1 MNRPPRG
8 FWQWDDVRFFLAV
21 ARASSLSGAARALGV
36 GHVTV
41 GRHITQ
47 LEKRLGVTLLNRTP
61 DGFAMTAAGDA
72 ILRQCI
78 AMENAALDLERVAA
92 GRDALVTGL
101 VRVTTT
107 EALAHQIIAPTIAA
121 LRQTHRDLQI
131 DLSVGVRSLDIAR
144 RDADLAVR
152 FARPAASDLICRKL
166 GEVGFSL
173 YASQRYLA
181 KLGVPKRGQG
191 LAGRDIITFTGAPAA
206 TSPFFMGESLEG
218 AHVALRC
225 DNPLI
230 QLKAAA
236 NEVGIAELAC
246 FLGDASPDLVRVW
259 PNEPPAGRTA
269 WLIIHQDMRRSARIR
284 AVSAA
289 IGDAFRRQRKILE
302 QGSRIRSTTGPMT
315 ALVQAHTDSGGRTSS
330 PQ

>member
-1 MNRPPRG
+1 
-8 FWQWDDVRFFLAV
+8 VRFFLAV

-121 LRQTHRDLQI
+121 LRRTHRDLQI

-181 KLGVPKRGQG
+181 KSGVPKRGQG
-191 LAGRDIITFTGAPAA
+191 LAGCDIITFTGAPAA

-230 QLKAAA
+230 QLKAATNA
-236 NEVGIAELAC
+236 VGIAELAC

-302 QGSRIRSTTGPMT
+302 QGRRSHAPS
-315 ALVQAHTDSGGRTSS
+315 A
-330 PQ
+330 